1 MIRGPSA
8 YLTADADSGRTIRLT
23 GNVLWWSGGTPA
35 GAMGDYKVHAASL
48 KRGAEVRRES
58 VGGRA
63 WNVATWKVWCW
74 RRGHADALRIYLKL
88 VDLCE
93 HDQGL
98 RHGDAFPSAIDFAG
112 GLWPHDPLT
121 VSVTLTSTSAVNSG
135 EVIFVLPQT
144 FAWNLPYCRVTYA
157 VERIAVACDS
167 RPTDAACQ
175 SPAAGSEAAPAV
187 APVQPQAESEAPAPA
202 HETSRFDVEEVET
215 IRGPWHDF
223 EEDLLHRQQVS
234 AVTERTEAEEG
245 KRREKDLAGHLA
257 AKIIREADLEATVKT
272 LCGMVSPPHHP
283 APTHAGTTIPDGNDG
298 NRTGASPS
306 ETPDPE
312 ALAPV
317 VPEAGTGLDAEP
329 SPTPVCD
336 VSQLHLRIDRDKCTI
351 SRQTGGRCNQLGSV
365 EIKGSFLVDGRSGK
379 PTVKARILACLSENP
394 NDGVTL
400 ETWNCSSF
408 HIECTCGQGQ
418 KGNTSPR
425 ALKTAMHELRCGLSD
440 LVGRATEI
448 EHLPFT
454 AGQLLPNVLR
464 RAPYRLACTVE
475 LADEFRRWLKEPSSK
490 P

>member
-1 MIRGPSA
+1 MIRGPSP
-8 YLTADADSGRTIRLT
+8 YLTAGADSGRTIRLT
-23 GNVLWWSGGTPA
+23 GNFLWRNGGTPV
-35 GAMGDYKVHAASL
+35 GAMGDYKVHSASL

-63 WNVATWKVWCW
+63 WNVATWNVWCW
-74 RRGHADALRIYLKL
+74 RRGVADALRIYLKL
-88 VDLCE
+88 VDSCE

-98 RHGDAFPSAIDFAG
+98 RYDDAFPSAIALTG
-112 GLWPHDPLT
+112 GLWPQDPVT
-121 VSVTLTSTSAVNSG
+121 VSVILTSTSAGSSS
-135 EVIFVLPQT
+135 EASFILPQT

-187 APVQPQAESEAPAPA
+187 APVQPQAESEAPALA

-215 IRGPWHDF
+215 LRGPWHDF
-223 EEDLLHRQQVS
+223 EEDLLQRQQVS
-234 AVTERTEAEEG
+234 AVTERAEAEEG
-245 KRREKDLAGHLA
+245 KKREKDLTGQLA
-257 AKIIREADLEATVKT
+257 AKVVREADLEATVKT

-283 APTHAGTTIPDGNDG
+283 APTHAGTTIPDGDDG

-306 ETPDPE
+306 ETPAPE

-351 SRQTGGRCNQLGSV
+351 SRQAGGRCNQLGSV
-365 EIKGSFLVDGRSGK
+365 EIKGSFLVDGRSGR
-379 PTVKARILACLSENP
+379 PTMRARILACLSDNP
-394 NDGVTL
+394 TEGVTL
-400 ETWNCSSF
+400 ETWNSSPF
-408 HIECTCGQGQ
+408 HIECTHEQGR
-418 KGNTSPR
+418 KGNTTPG
-425 ALKTAMHELRCGLSD
+425 ALKEAMRVLRRDLGGL
-440 LVGRATEI
+440 VRGTT

-454 AGQLLPNVLR
+454 ATQVLPEAPR
-464 RAPYRLACTVE
+464 GAPYRLACTVE
-475 LADEFRRWLKEPSSK
+475 IADEFRRWLREPSSK